1 MSFINHEFISVER
14 TPLNCVMQL
23 SCIVCKTQVHHGRRD
38 CFPKSQ
44 DPALLAV
51 LGMNLVR
58 YNLPDAASIFE
69 ACLRCQVLK
78 EK

>member
-1 MSFINHEFISVER
+1 MCE
-14 TPLNCVMQL
+14 
-23 SCIVCKTQVHHGRRD
+23 TQVHHCRRE

>member
-1 MSFINHEFISVER
+1 MCE
-14 TPLNCVMQL
+14 
-23 SCIVCKTQVHHGRRD
+23 TQVPRCRRE